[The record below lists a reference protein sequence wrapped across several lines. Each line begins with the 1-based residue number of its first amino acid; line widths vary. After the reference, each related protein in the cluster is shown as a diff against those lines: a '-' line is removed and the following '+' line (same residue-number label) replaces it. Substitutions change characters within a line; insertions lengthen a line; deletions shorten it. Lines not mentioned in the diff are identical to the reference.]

1 MRTKQLKKSS
11 CCTVSKIGQGMPW
24 VYLSIFHIH
33 VISWHLMAS
42 HGKSHSG
49 CLAKGRGSQLW
60 LSWLLWGL
68 SLRSMTLHRRGAHL
82 DAFAFLL
89 WQNDPNLAIK
99 SNQNRFESFESLES
113 NALEVQVNWGF
124 WGGDDL
130 SEIVDG
136 RDPDGRL
143 KMDGALWSVV
153 AATVNSDRVWNVVV
167 TCVSRL
173 TARYFFG
180 ISIYIY
186 IYIIYIYMYTSTYYI
201 SHIIYHI
208 YVYIIKEIYI
218 YI

>member
-1 MRTKQLKKSS
+1 MHTKQLKFKLLHSIQDWPGN
-11 CCTVSKIGQGMPW
+11 VM
-24 VYLSIFHIH
+24 SIFEHI
-33 VISWHLMAS
+33 SYPCHLMAS
-42 HGKSHSG
+42 HGKAAWPRGGALSSG
-49 CLAKGRGSQLW
+49 W

-89 WQNDPNLAIK
+89 WQNDQNVAIR
-99 SNQNRFESFESLES
+99 SNQNRFESLESLES
-113 NALEVQVNWGF
+113 VNWGF
-124 WGGDDL
+124 WGGVDL

-153 AATVNSDRVWNVVV
+153 AATVNSDRVWDVVV

-173 TARYFFG
+173 TARYFLR
-180 ISIYIY
+180 YL
-186 IYIIYIYMYTSTYYI
+186 YMYI
-201 SHIIYHI
+201 SHIIYYYMI
-208 YVYIIKEIYI
+208 TLLYI